1 MRRKFL
7 KHIIVTSVALG
18 LMVTKIL
25 DLSSIFKQL
34 VQKKPVMSGFVPCEG
49 KSDLAQ
55 LADWDQFI
63 KENPNEA
70 LAYTHRGSIYSNL
83 KEWKLALADYNKSI
97 QMDPNYSF
105 NYLDRGLIF
114 IELNEKKKAIE
125 DLNIAA
131 QLMKQDNNMPG
142 YQTVGYLLK
151 ELES

>member
-34 VQKKPVMSGFVPCEG
+34 VQKKTFVAGFVPCEG

-63 KENPNEA
+63 KKNPNEA
-70 LAYTHRGSIYSNL
+70 LAYTHRGGIYRNL
-83 KEWKLALADYNKSI
+83 KEWELALADYNRSI
-97 QMDPNYSF
+97 QMNPNHSF
-105 NYLDRGLIF
+105 NYLYRALTL
-114 IELNEKKKAIE
+114 IELNDKKKAIE

-142 YQTVGYLLK
+142 YQTVGFLLK

>member
-7 KHIIVTSVALG
+7 KHIIVTSLALG

-25 DLSSIFKQL
+25 DLSSIFKKL
-34 VQKKPVMSGFVPCEG
+34 VQKKSLVAGFVPCEG

-55 LADWDQFI
+55 LADWDRFI
-63 KENPNEA
+63 KKNPNEA
-70 LAYTHRGSIYSNL
+70 LAYTHRGGIYRNL
-83 KEWKLALADYNKSI
+83 KEWELALADYNRSI
-97 QMDPNYSF
+97 QMNPNHSF
-105 NYLDRGLIF
+105 NYLYRALTL
-114 IELNEKKKAIE
+114 IELNDEKKAIE